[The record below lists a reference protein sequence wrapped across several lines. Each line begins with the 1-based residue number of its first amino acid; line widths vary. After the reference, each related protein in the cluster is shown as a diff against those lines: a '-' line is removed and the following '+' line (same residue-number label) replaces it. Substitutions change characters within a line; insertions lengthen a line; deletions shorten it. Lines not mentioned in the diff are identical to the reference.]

1 MSFIG
6 KAIGGLG
13 KALGIIPKAPQAP
26 ALMPPPPTISNP
38 VTAPD
43 LDAAAQMQAASMG
56 RGRTSTML
64 TGGDG
69 DLLDPTKTSKVL
81 LGQ

>member
-6 KAIGGLG
+6 KAIGGIG
-13 KALGIIPKAPQAP
+13 KAIGLIPQAPQAP
-26 ALMPPPPTISNP
+26 VMPPPPPTTTNP
-38 VTAPD
+38 TTAPD
-43 LDAAAQMQAASMG
+43 LDVAAQQQAASMA
-56 RGRTSTML
+56 RGKTSTML

-69 DLLDPTKTSKVL
+69 DPLDPTKTSKVL